1 MSIFNPPERWLQA
14 PHGYERLWIGIAL
27 LWCLVLSAAMPYWHF
42 KGKQTSSGEA
52 YTVDPVDYERRVI
65 RFIDANKV
73 DERNGLPV
81 VQPAPGSDVYL
92 MGKNWQWYPVLKL
105 KKGVEYRVHMSS
117 GDFQHGFSLQPMNMN
132 FQVLPGYDHVITMT
146 PGDTGEFHIIC
157 NEFCGQGH
165 QVMTGLI
172 IVEE

>member
-132 FQVLPGYDHVITMT
+132 FQVLP
-146 PGDTGEFHIIC
+146 
-157 NEFCGQGH
+157 
-165 QVMTGLI
+165 
-172 IVEE
+172 